1 VPCCLSLRDK
11 KAAGLAAAFGLF
23 DFLLL
28 VLVQDL
34 EVGAPAKE
42 FFGGHCGADLL
53 QAESQLLGDAELEHE
68 PVVLAKLLG

>member
-1 VPCCLSLRDK
+1 MSSLRDK
-11 KAAGLAAAFGLF
+11 KAAGLTAAFGLLKL
-23 DFLLL
+23 LLL

-42 FFGGHCGADLL
+42 FFGGHCAADL
-53 QAESQLLGDAELEHE
+53 AEAKSQLLGDAELEHE